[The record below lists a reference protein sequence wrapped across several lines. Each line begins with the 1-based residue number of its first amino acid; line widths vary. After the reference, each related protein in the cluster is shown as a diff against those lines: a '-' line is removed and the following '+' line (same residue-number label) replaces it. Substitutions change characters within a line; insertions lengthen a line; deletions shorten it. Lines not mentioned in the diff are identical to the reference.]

1 MADDLFAGTA
11 AVYER
16 RQTIVPPPNNLPYI
30 VAVVVM
36 VVVGVAAFAAIA
48 IARPA
53 QDLGALAGQVFS
65 VITPTTVALL
75 AFLKAQETHLSVN
88 SRLDAFMA
96 NAKLAAHAQGV
107 TEGRLA
113 GRLAADARTDQLA
126 GNDPLPPKKR
136 ES

>member
-1 MADDLFAGTA
+1 
-11 AVYER
+11 
-16 RQTIVPPPNNLPYI
+16 
-30 VAVVVM
+30 
-36 VVVGVAAFAAIA
+36 
-48 IARPA
+48 
-53 QDLGALAGQVFS
+53 VFS